1 VTSDT
6 AHALVT
12 VDTVITSGTGTAAV
26 KARLLAPPPPDSVV
40 ITASARRATG
50 AAVPGSPV
58 TFVVR
63 FLP

>member
-1 VTSDT
+1 MTSDT

-58 TFVVR
+58 AFVVR